1 MELNQKIQIA
11 KILAKDQ
18 VYKVQEKWQTSKS
31 GKNSLTK
38 DPAYN
43 AANPKH
49 FIPMMDEDRY
59 SDRSDAFDKIISATH
74 KHFWDPNDKNTLI
87 LIFHL
92 TQKMKILLTLMGLS
106 GLNYKFQVSERSCQ
120 SIN

>member
-1 MELNQKIQIA
+1 MYIITSMVELSQRIQIA
-11 KILAKDQ
+11 KIVAKDQ
-18 VYKVQEKWQTSKS
+18 IYKVQEKWQTSKS

-59 SDRSDAFDKIISATH
+59 SDRSDAFDKIIRLLHINISGILMI
-74 KHFWDPNDKNTLI
+74 KNILI

-92 TQKMKILLTLMGLS
+92 T
-106 GLNYKFQVSERSCQ
+106 
-120 SIN
+120 

>member
-1 MELNQKIQIA
+1 MVELSQKIQIA
-11 KILAKDQ
+11 KIIAKDK
-18 VYKVQEKWQTSKS
+18 VYKVQEKWQTSNS

-59 SDRSDAFDKIISATH
+59 SDRSNAFDKIISATH
-74 KHFWDPNDKNTLI
+74 KHFWDPNDKKYIDLDIPFDVENQNIVDPDGPFGIELQI
-87 LIFHL
+87 P
-92 TQKMKILLTLMGLS
+92 
-106 GLNYKFQVSERSCQ
+106 
-120 SIN
+120 SIR